1 MINWFNNFKSCN
13 NVSVYHVSRIFDKVH
28 HYKLFYDGQHYVS
41 QKRFNT
47 INDLVA
53 DGLVSETKILIVKL
67 IINSKIIFQ
76 TKLCFM
82 SICKL

>member
-1 MINWFNNFKSCN
+1 MISYAVKYKQTYSFTFFF
-13 NVSVYHVSRIFDKVH
+13 RIFGKVH

-53 DGLVSETKILIVKL
+53 DGLVS
-67 IINSKIIFQ
+67 
-76 TKLCFM
+76 
-82 SICKL
+82 

>member
-1 MINWFNNFKSCN
+1 MSIVQIYNIIFF
-13 NVSVYHVSRIFDKVH
+13 RIFDKVH

-53 DGLVSETKILIVKL
+53 DGLVS
-67 IINSKIIFQ
+67 
-76 TKLCFM
+76 
-82 SICKL
+82 

>member
-1 MINWFNNFKSCN
+1 MIF
-13 NVSVYHVSRIFDKVH
+13 RIFGKVH

-53 DGLVSETKILIVKL
+53 DGLVSKNNVLNVYV
-67 IINSKIIFQ
+67 IF
-76 TKLCFM
+76 FF
-82 SICKL
+82 